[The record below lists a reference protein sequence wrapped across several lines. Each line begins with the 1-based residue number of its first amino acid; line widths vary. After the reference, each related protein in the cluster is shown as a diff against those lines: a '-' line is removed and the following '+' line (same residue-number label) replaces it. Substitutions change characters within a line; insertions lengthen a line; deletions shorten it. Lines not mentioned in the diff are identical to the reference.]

1 MLVRIVNG
9 DNEVVTPPTTG
20 AVYIK
25 NQHLIFTPRFKN
37 RRTSLNTLTVFYKSI
52 INITN
57 VLVILCKYF
66 I

>member
-25 NQHLIFTPRFKN
+25 NQHLIFIPRFKN
-37 RRTSLNTLTVFYKSI
+37 RRTSLNTLTVF
-52 INITN
+52 TR
-57 VLVILCKYF
+57 VLLI
-66 I
+66 